1 MSYGNEQSTYSKITR
16 VYLLRIPQKE
26 VQWTFKSAFSRDAV
40 FFINTLAINVTHTQA
55 TVKVY
60 VLYMYLY
67 GYTV

>member
-16 VYLLRIPQKE
+16 VYFLRKPQKE
-26 VQWTFKSAFSRDAV
+26 VQWTFKGAFSRDAV
-40 FFINTLAINVTHTQA
+40 YFVNTLGINVTLTQA

-60 VLYMYLY
+60 VLYMYLS